1 MAFFF
6 LTSVRGTILERL
18 ASLTASSYV
27 HVIYSVSTDRSSVVT
42 EIILDGRY
50 SHLKKQQKIT
60 DQLKTKTNKQQQK
73 NTTTTTTTTLMQSF
87 LLDLNCQQVGWSFRK
102 K

>member
-60 DQLKTKTNKQQQK
+60 DQLNTKTNKQ
-73 NTTTTTTTTLMQSF
+73 TTTEKHHHHHHTDAILPARLELST
-87 LLDLNCQQVGWSFRK
+87 GWLEF
-102 K
+102 

>member
-60 DQLKTKTNKQQQK
+60 DQLNTKTNKQ
-73 NTTTTTTTTLMQSF
+73 TTTEKHHHHHHHTDAILPARLELST
-87 LLDLNCQQVGWSFRK
+87 GWLEF
-102 K
+102 